1 MGKHNGPRGPHYMTE
16 DVKLNRETL
25 ISRKTVRQQAT
36 AGILVP
42 KGCCML
48 SALLSLEGESIPFYH
63 LFQALLATK
72 FQAPGRFLLC
82 WE

>member
-1 MGKHNGPRGPHYMTE
+1 MGNHNGPRGPHYMTE

-25 ISRKTVRQQAT
+25 ISRKTARQQAT

-48 SALLSLEGESIPFYH
+48 SVKGGLLLQCSPYY
-63 LFQALLATK
+63 
-72 FQAPGRFLLC
+72 
-82 WE
+82 